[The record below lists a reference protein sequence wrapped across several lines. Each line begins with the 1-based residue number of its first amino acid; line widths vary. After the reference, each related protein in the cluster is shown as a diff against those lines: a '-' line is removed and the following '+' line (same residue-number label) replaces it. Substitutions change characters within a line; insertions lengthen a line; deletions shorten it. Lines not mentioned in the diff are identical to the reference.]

1 MYEISNVYKKMQIL
15 CKRVDFSEASYSW
28 ISNFSSHTSSLIY
41 IEEFISS
48 SNRHWSIEEKQ

>member
-1 MYEISNVYKKMQIL
+1 MYEISNVYKKIQIL

-41 IEEFISS
+41 IEKFISS